1 MGYVHYGSIKS
12 IAKQFDLEA
21 SLLDIWHI
29 SQLVSEER
37 RLPYGYADLEQRGH
51 FALRQWVFPHHLDL
65 LLRELV
71 LHGCRSGRPKMSLA
85 TWSGLAKI
93 LKSISQFADAMF
105 DPDEPDA
112 VRLMLH
118 RIGHQ
123 QVPSFD
129 VLSKS
134 KVGRYLSLYRSE
146 PLARIFESKLGINV
160 ENYFALAFAVLAG
173 FMRAPNLNTATNF
186 EAVGVSVEES
196 QPFFARL
203 VTHVDE
209 ARQRLFKAQSLT
221 SSWEYTL
228 NAVHSRPILNVDG
241 SHPER
246 VYCPI
251 PSLLERRL
259 FSGLFFDLVGS
270 DGGFVNAYGA
280 AFDCLVGRILEAGN
294 PGCSVRK
301 PPEYY
306 VKKSRK
312 DGSDWLLFDD
322 TAHVFIECKTKRM
335 TASGKVA
342 ASLADVRGQ
351 IQFLADAVVQNYRN
365 IADALVGCW
374 PFEDG
379 GLPSYSAVV
388 TLEDWVIFSPVA
400 SSLLNELVTDGMRRG
415 GLPED
420 LLVRVP
426 YAVMSVS
433 DLEAAMGAINSNSVD
448 AVFRGRLASRYSGWM
463 FSSYLN
469 DKYSGTRWSARVG
482 FDKDFDRAVERVLA
496 GADRALRK
504 GQGK

>member
-1 MGYVHYGSIKS
+1 MGYVHYGSIRS
-12 IAKQFDLEA
+12 IAKEFDLEA
-21 SLLDIWHI
+21 SFIDMWHI
-29 SQLVSEER
+29 SRLVTEQL

-71 LHGCRSGRPKMSLA
+71 LHGRRSGRPKMSLA
-85 TWSGLAKI
+85 MWSDLAKI
-93 LKSISQFADAMF
+93 LKSIRQYAEAMF

-123 QVPSFD
+123 QVPNFD
-129 VLSKS
+129 VFSKN
-134 KVGRYLSLYRSE
+134 KVGRYLSLYRNE
-146 PLARIFESKLGINV
+146 PLVSIFESKLGITV

-186 EAVGVSVEES
+186 EVVGVSVAES
-196 QPFFARL
+196 QAFFARI

-209 ARQRLFKAQSLT
+209 ARQRLFKEQSLT

-259 FSGLFFDLVGS
+259 FSGLFFDLIGH
-270 DGGFVNAYGA
+270 DGRFVNAYGA
-280 AFDCLVGRILEAGN
+280 AFDSLVGRILKAGK
-294 PGCSVRK
+294 PGCGVRK

-335 TASGKVA
+335 AASGKVA

-351 IQFLADAVVQNYRN
+351 IQFLANAVVQNYRN

-374 PFEDG
+374 AFEDG

-400 SSLLNELVTDGMRRG
+400 SSMLDELVTEGLKRDG
-415 GLPED
+415 LAED
-420 LLVRVP
+420 LLARVP

-433 DLEAAMGAINSNSVD
+433 DLEAAMGAINSSSVD
-448 AVFRGRLASRYSGWM
+448 AVFRGRLASGYSGWM

-469 DKYSGTRWSARVG
+469 DKYPGARRSAKAG
-482 FDKDFDRAVERVLA
+482 FEEDFDLAIERILARAGRSLP
-496 GADRALRK
+496 
-504 GQGK
+504 